1 MDNLKNIQDIT
12 GLTSEAIF
20 NIRKPVDYMCSDI
33 DSHIKDI
40 ETQCDY
46 IMDGDEEDV
55 KYYSTTGVKFWRNG
69 IHQIGGIVDIDG
81 QEAERFDIR
90 LAPNPAATIEQEALD
105 VAGVTL
111 EQIQSYQPMEE
122 GYRQLVSILSK
133 YVNKFD
139 KRDKMYLVGY
149 NNAGFDNN
157 FLRALF
163 QQCGDKYF
171 GSWFYPNCMDVYVMV
186 TPFLMGVRNDME
198 NFKLMTVARTM
209 GIEIDENK
217 LHDATYDIELTRD
230 IFYRIIG
237 KMDIKL

>member
-1 MDNLKNIQDIT
+1 MSKLLFFDL
-12 GLTSEAIF
+12 E
-20 NIRKPVDYMCSDI
+20 
-33 DSHIKDI
+33 
-40 ETQCDY
+40 
-46 IMDGDEEDV
+46 
-55 KYYSTTGVKFWRNG
+55 TTGVKFWRNG

-81 QEAERFDIR
+81 QEVERFDIR

-111 EQIQSYQPMEE
+111 EQVQSYQPMEE
-122 GYRQLVSILSK
+122 GYRQLVGILSK

-163 QQCGDKYF
+163 TQCGDKYF

-198 NFKLMTVARTM
+198 NFKLMTVAKTM

-237 KMDIKL
+237 KMDVKL

>member
-1 MDNLKNIQDIT
+1 MDNLKDIQNIT

-55 KYYSTTGVKFWRNG
+55 KYYSKS
-69 IHQIGGIVDIDG
+69 IKSDVDSYFEDIRSKV
-81 QEAERFDIR
+81 ERFDIR

-111 EQIQSYQPMEE
+111 EQVQSYQPMEE
-122 GYRQLVSILSK
+122 GYRQLVGILSK

-139 KRDKMYLVGY
+139 KRAKMYLVGY

-209 GIEIDENK
+209 GIDIDENK

>member
-1 MDNLKNIQDIT
+1 MGNLKDIQDIT

-40 ETQCDY
+40 RTQCDY

-55 KYYSTTGVKFWRNG
+55 KYYSKS
-69 IHQIGGIVDIDG
+69 IKSDVDSYF
-81 QEAERFDIR
+81 EDIR
-90 LAPNPAATIEQEALD
+90 SKVENLRDWGEQWKALAKDLFNEL
-105 VAGVTL
+105 L
-111 EQIQSYQPMEE
+111 E
-122 GYRQLVSILSK
+122 LVGILSK

-163 QQCGDKYF
+163 TQCGDKYF

-230 IFYRIIG
+230 IFYKIIN
-237 KMDIKL
+237 KMDVKL